1 MSLLIPSALTT
12 LEKVKMYIPNLS
24 QPSNEDQQLRAM
36 ISAVSVRF
44 ENHTHR
50 KLKARTY
57 KPSGADTANG
67 EENLKLNGTK
77 RLSATRYML
86 PYCPVSSIAS
96 CVIRDRA
103 MRVVKTLDI
112 ATDTVLDPD
121 TGIVE
126 LIDGD
131 VWELGV
137 QNIEMTWT
145 AGFSPVPQDLEMA
158 CIMQTINDYFVLN
171 RNRLGI
177 TAITVEGETISV
189 ENKTLLNRVK
199 GILENYILPYSG

>member
-1 MSLLIPSALTT
+1 MSLLIPSSLTT

-24 QPSNEDQQLRAM
+24 EPSQEDQQLRGM
-36 ISAVSVRF
+36 ISAVSMRF
-44 ENHTHR
+44 DNHTHR
-50 KLKARTY
+50 KLKSRTY
-57 KPSGADTANG
+57 KPSGANTTNG

-77 RLSATRYML
+77 RLSSTRYML
-86 PYCPVSSIAS
+86 PHCPVTNIAS
-96 CVIRDRA
+96 CVIRDRN
-103 MRVVKTLDI
+103 MTVVKTLDI
-112 ATDTVLDPD
+112 ATDTVFDPD

-145 AGFSPVPQDLEMA
+145 AGFTPVPNDLEMA
-158 CIMQTINDYFVLN
+158 CIMQTLNDYFVVN

-177 TAITVEGETISV
+177 TAITVEGETTSV

-199 GILENYILPYSG
+199 GILENYVLPYSG